1 MRRHATRKYPG
12 ERVHPRPAALQQQR
26 VDREHRVATPADRK
40 HEPISHTNLAARSP
54 NWLVVAEQ
62 RLLISEEPDA

>member
-1 MRRHATRKYPG
+1 MG
-12 ERVHPRPAALQQQR
+12 PRPAALQQQR
-26 VDREHRVATPADRK
+26 VDREQRIATPANAK
-40 HEPISHTNLAARSP
+40 HQSVTDDYFAARSP